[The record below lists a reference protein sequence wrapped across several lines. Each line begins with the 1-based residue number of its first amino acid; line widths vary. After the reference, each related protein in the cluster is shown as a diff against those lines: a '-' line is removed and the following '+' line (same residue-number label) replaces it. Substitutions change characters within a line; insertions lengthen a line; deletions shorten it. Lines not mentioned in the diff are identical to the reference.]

1 LTYKSIFAV
10 LTEKSILIYDTYH
23 TKPIAM
29 ARGLHYSGLTD
40 AMWSPNGH
48 SLVVSSSDGYLS
60 FLTFGEG
67 ELGKVYTKKVVVE
80 EIKVVV
86 EEIKVV
92 VGEAVATT
100 TVESSAD
107 SASSHPIPPPK
118 EQTINV
124 LQPKK
129 KSDKKRAELQQ
140 VTHVLQPKKK
150 NRDSTTE
157 KKLVAQ
163 PTTGNSTTSKHSN
176 VLQREKKNGDTDSST
191 EKKLVAQPTTDSITV
206 QKGVEPQKINIL
218 QPKKKRKRAELT
230 LVPAGTQ

>member
-1 LTYKSIFAV
+1 
-10 LTEKSILIYDTYH
+10 
-23 TKPIAM
+23 
-29 ARGLHYSGLTD
+29 
-40 AMWSPNGH
+40 
-48 SLVVSSSDGYLS
+48 
-60 FLTFGEG
+60 
-67 ELGKVYTKKVVVE
+67 
-80 EIKVVV
+80 VVV

-100 TVESSAD
+100 TAESSAD
-107 SASSHPIPPPK
+107 SASSHPVSPPAKK

-150 NRDSTTE
+150 NGDMDSTTE

-163 PTTGNSTTSKHSN
+163 PKGTSTTTEHSN
-176 VLQREKKNGDTDSST
+176 VLQPEKKNGDTDSTT
-191 EKKLVAQPTTDSITV
+191 EKKLVEQPTTDSTTE

-230 LVPAGTQ
+230 LVPAGNQ